1 MRFESWYSSSGSDN
15 FPNWAI
21 TTAHKTTNF
30 EFRKIPSLRFLVT
43 FEMNSWVSALCWL
56 WSLTWSCLW
65 WLFLALINPHKSNMS
80 VYFEW
85 LLNRYSH
92 TLTHTLSA
100 FKSLSLGQVKERE
113 EVREWERERYVWV
126 CARERE
132 RESKRVLN
140 QEPIF
145 EWWSLNFLIRRC
157 VSKNRNVSWNISFF
171 FFSSSASHHF
181 GLWLHKTDRSI
192 KNLDHVGGSIGQ
204 HVRYCNMRVV
214 GSDPSALD
222 GKWKDDENK

>member
-1 MRFESWYSSSGSDN
+1 
-15 FPNWAI
+15 
-21 TTAHKTTNF
+21 
-30 EFRKIPSLRFLVT
+30 
-43 FEMNSWVSALCWL
+43 MNSWVSALCWL

-113 EVREWERERYVWV
+113 EVREWERERSVWV

-145 EWWSLNFLIRRC
+145 EWWSLNFLIRRS

-171 FFSSSASHHF
+171 FCFVHQHLTVLVTDCKRRTDLLKTWTVLVGELVSMLVCMNQDFS
-181 GLWLHKTDRSI
+181 RPI
-192 KNLDHVGGSIGQ
+192 
-204 HVRYCNMRVV
+204 
-214 GSDPSALD
+214 
-222 GKWKDDENK
+222 

>member
-1 MRFESWYSSSGSDN
+1 
-15 FPNWAI
+15 
-21 TTAHKTTNF
+21 
-30 EFRKIPSLRFLVT
+30 
-43 FEMNSWVSALCWL
+43 MNSWVSALCWL

-92 TLTHTLSA
+92 THSHTHSLPSNLCLSG
-100 FKSLSLGQVKERE
+100 KSKRE
-113 EVREWERERYVWV
+113 KKWESERERGAYV
-126 CARERE
+126 CAK
-132 RESKRVLN
+132 ESERVLN

-171 FFSSSASHHF
+171 FCFVHQHLTVSV
-181 GLWLHKTDRSI
+181 TDCTRGTDLL
-192 KNLDHVGGSIGQ
+192 KNLDHVGLENWSACSYVWIKTFRAQSNIRTFSIVKSTIQ
-204 HVRYCNMRVV
+204 AVWLVR
-214 GSDPSALD
+214 
-222 GKWKDDENK
+222 